1 MFNFLIYRD
10 MKSNLIIRKYE
21 TTPAKGVRS
30 AKEIKSFFGSKL
42 IDIEDDIYVNDI
54 SIQYSE
60 VVDKVNIQN
69 DHYQYY
75 DVNLLHP
82 EVNIL
87 RSLDDV
93 KYENHSIDVYSQID
107 PSVDARNKNFE
118 WIMVINAKNIL
129 REYLF
134 LRLKESRVFKTI
146 KSEDL
151 VERNVNTYINDY
163 IDANLLNRY
172 NISELS
178 FYTNYF
184 DVVNDATIF
193 TKGQVLRGPNFNKT
207 VFTDKNRIKNVN
219 IITPDYLNN
228 LDTVKIIYNQIK
240 DNRRY
245 KFDYYFTISY
255 KKI

>member
-1 MFNFLIYRD
+1 MGKTL
-10 MKSNLIIRKYE
+10 MKSNLIIRKYD

-30 AKEIKSFFGSKL
+30 SKEIKSFFGSKL
-42 IDIEDDIYVNDI
+42 IDIEDTIYINDI

-75 DVNLLHP
+75 DQNILHS
-82 EVNIL
+82 ETNIL

-93 KYENHSIDVYSQID
+93 KYENHSIDIYSQID
-107 PSVDARNKNFE
+107 TTVISANRNFE

-146 KSEDL
+146 TSTDL
-151 VERNVNTYINDY
+151 VERNVNSYINDY
-163 IDANLLNRY
+163 IDDNILNRY
-172 NISELS
+172 NIQELT
-178 FYTNYF
+178 FYVNYF
-184 DVVNDATIF
+184 NVVNDATIF
-193 TKGQVLRGPNFNKT
+193 DKGQVLKGPNFNKS
-207 VFTDKNRIKNVN
+207 VFNVNNIVKNVN
-219 IITPDYLNN
+219 IMTPDYLNN
-228 LDTVKIIYNQIK
+228 LDTVKMIYNQIK
-240 DNRRY
+240 DNRIY

>member
-1 MFNFLIYRD
+1 
-10 MKSNLIIRKYE
+10 MKNDLMIKKYD
-21 TTPAKGVRS
+21 TTKVKGVKS
-30 AKEIKSFFGSKL
+30 AKEVKSFFGSKL
-42 IDIEDDIYVNDI
+42 IDIEDFIYVNDI

-60 VVDKVNIQN
+60 IVDKADINN

-75 DVNLLHP
+75 DVNLLRP
-82 EVNIL
+82 ETTIL
-87 RSLDDV
+87 KSLDDV
-93 KYENHSIDVYSQID
+93 KFENHSIDVYTQKDITT
-107 PSVDARNKNFE
+107 VDGRRVVDQNYE
-118 WIMVINAKNIL
+118 WIMIINAKNIL
-129 REYLF
+129 KEYLF

-151 VERNVNTYINDY
+151 IERNINTYIYNY

-178 FYTNYF
+178 FYTSFFN
-184 DVVNDATIF
+184 VVKESTVYTPNQI
-193 TKGQVLRGPNFNKT
+193 LNGPHYNKT
-207 VFTDKNRIKNVN
+207 VFVPNNKIKNVN

-228 LDTVKIIYNQIK
+228 LDTVKIIYNQTK
-240 DNRRY
+240 SNRIY

>member
-1 MFNFLIYRD
+1 
-10 MKSNLIIRKYE
+10 MKNNLIIRKYDTE
-21 TTPAKGVRS
+21 KVKGVKS

-42 IDIEDDIYVNDI
+42 IDIEDTIFVNDI

-75 DVNLLHP
+75 DINLLHP
-82 EVNIL
+82 ETNIL

-93 KYENHSIDVYSQID
+93 KYENHSIDIYSQKD
-107 PSVDARNKNFE
+107 PSALNANQNLE
-118 WIMVINAKNIL
+118 WILVINAKNIL

-134 LRLKESRVFKTI
+134 LRLKESRIFKTI
-146 KSEDL
+146 QSVDL
-151 VERNVNTYINDY
+151 IERNINTYINNY
-163 IDANLLNRY
+163 IDENLLNRY
-172 NISELS
+172 NISDIS
-178 FYTNYF
+178 FYVAYF
-184 DVVNDATIF
+184 NIVNDSTVY
-193 TKGQVLRGPNFNKT
+193 TKGQVLKGPQYNKT
-207 VFTDKNRIKNVN
+207 VFNTNNKIQNVR

-228 LDTVKIIYNQIK
+228 LDTVRVIYNQIK
-240 DNRRY
+240 DSKIY